1 MTNLED
7 LIYLLRRPKV
17 LRFND
22 DQKVNTRHVLFG
34 YSFVILLFSLLI
46 T

>member
-22 DQKVNTRHVLFG
+22 DQNTRHVLFG